1 MKKTLLYLS
10 FSLLLSTGMNGQSK
24 KEWSA
29 VNPSENIIVSKTAL
43 RSDFPQEFTL
53 FKLDLESIKQKLYT
67 AEDRFA
73 DNAKSAIIEIP
84 NSQGK
89 LEKFRMYEA
98 SNFDAALQAQFPDI
112 RAYVGQ
118 GIDNVH
124 SQIRLSISPEGIS
137 TMTFKADSPT
147 EYIEAYSAD
156 KKIYA
161 VYNRDAKRTKQPFTC
176 LTPDEKLE
184 HELTDRA
191 SSIERSSNPVY
202 RTFRLAMSVTGEYSA
217 FHGGTTP
224 LVLAAVNNTMTRCNG
239 IYEKDLAIH
248 LNLINNTTILYL
260 NAGTDPYGP
269 TDADYNSEL
278 ANTLNTVVGDANYD
292 IGHLMSAIGNNGN
305 AGCIGC
311 VCSDVITDVD
321 GDGFAPDIY
330 KGSGFTTSTA
340 PIGDNFD
347 IDFVVH
353 EMGHQFG
360 ARHTFSFS
368 DTEDSSVNYEPGS
381 GVTIMGYAGITP
393 YDVAPH
399 SIDTFHAGSINQI
412 QTNMTG
418 KTCDVETPI
427 THGTPVVSAGAD
439 FTVPRSTPFM
449 LTGSATDTGGTASM
463 TYQWEQYDD
472 ATGTTL
478 GTGSPA
484 VTTKTTGPN
493 FRSYLPTTSGTR
505 YFPIMASTLA
515 GSKTT
520 AGADILVEA
529 LSSVAR
535 PLNFRLTARDNVAN
549 GGQTNFD
556 NMVVTVANIA
566 PLDITSQNT
575 TGISYA
581 IGSTQTVTWTSA
593 GNSTIAGGNTV
604 NILFSN
610 DNGATWAYTLATATP
625 NDGSQVVTLPAG
637 VSGPYCRFMV
647 KANANIFYNVN
658 TKAFAVGYVINS
670 ICNAFTNNTAVAIP
684 DGIANNESGGTVSKT
699 VNVSGVSGP
708 ITDVNVTF
716 SSNHTF
722 IWDTLITLTHP
733 NTTSTVTLLN
743 HICNENGTTGGT
755 NLVLDDSGTAIV
767 CGTTISGTR
776 IPSQALSLF
785 NGLAPNGNWTLSG
798 FDWWPGDVGS
808 LNNFTV
814 QVCYENPVPLA
825 NESFTGL
832 ENFTIYPNP
841 NNGNFNINFTS
852 QSSNDIEILV
862 HDIRG
867 RQVYNKTFSSN
878 TVFNQNIQLNNV
890 GSGIYIVTVKDG
902 ERKENKK
909 IVIE

>member
-184 HELTDRA
+184 HELTDRF
-191 SSIERSSNPVY
+191 SSIERSSNPIY
-202 RTFRLAMSVTGEYSA
+202 RTFRLAMSVTGEYST

-224 LVLAAVNNTMTRCNG
+224 LVLAAVNTTMTRCNG
-239 IYEKDLAIH
+239 VYEKDLAIH
-248 LNLINNTTILYL
+248 LNLVNNTTILYL
-260 NAGTDPYGP
+260 DAVTDPYGD
-269 TDADYNSEL
+269 TDAGYNSEL
-278 ANTLNTVVGDANYD
+278 QATLTAEVGNANYD

-311 VCSDVITDVD
+311 ICVNPT
-321 GDGFAPDIY
+321 APVPNG
-330 KGSGFTTSTA
+330 KGSGFTTSTV

-360 ARHTFSFS
+360 ARHSFSFS
-368 DTEDSSVNYEPGS
+368 DTEDSTVNYEPGS

-399 SIDTFHAGSINQI
+399 SIDTFHAGNIDQI

-427 THGTPVVSAGAD
+427 THGTPVVNAGAD

-449 LTGSATDTGGTASM
+449 LSGSATDTGGTASM

-472 ATGTTL
+472 ATGATL
-478 GTGSPA
+478 GAGSPSA
-484 VTTKTTGPN
+484 TNKAAGPN

-535 PLNFRLTARDNVAN
+535 TLNFRLTARDNVAN

-566 PLDITSQNT
+566 PLDITSQST
-575 TGISYA
+575 TGISYT

-610 DNGATWAYTLATATP
+610 DNGATWGYTLLTATP

-637 VSGPYCRFMV
+637 VSGPFCRFMV
-647 KANANIFYNVN
+647 KANANIFFNVN
-658 TKAFAVGYVINS
+658 TKAFAVGYTVTDACNTYTNS
-670 ICNAFTNNTAVAIP
+670 TPLAFVDQAPGSYTTATLNVPSTATITNINAFTRVTHTYLSDVQFEISSPTNPTTFVKLFNRSCGATNGTLNLKFTDGAGVINCTGGATLQTVAPNAAI
-684 DGIANNESGGTVSKT
+684 N
-699 VNVSGVSGP
+699 
-708 ITDVNVTF
+708 
-716 SSNHTF
+716 TF
-722 IWDTLITLTHP
+722 IGQ
-733 NTTSTVTLLN
+733 N
-743 HICNENGTTGGT
+743 
-755 NLVLDDSGTAIV
+755 
-767 CGTTISGTR
+767 
-776 IPSQALSLF
+776 
-785 NGLAPNGNWTLSG
+785 PNGNWNFRVYDNYT
-798 FDWWPGDVGS
+798 GDTGTINS
-808 LNNFTV
+808 WGIE
-814 QVCYENPVPLA
+814 VCSQTILA
-825 NESFTGL
+825 NDSFSGL

-852 QSSNDIEILV
+852 QSSNDIEVLV

-867 RQVYNKTFSSN
+867 RQVYNKSFSNN
-878 TVFNQNIQLNNV
+878 TVINQNIQLNNV

>member
-29 VNPSENIIVSKTAL
+29 VNHSENIIVSKTAL

-118 GIDNVH
+118 GIDNVN

-156 KKIYA
+156 KTIYA

-184 HELTDRA
+184 HELTDRF
-191 SSIERSSNPVY
+191 SSIERSSNPIY
-202 RTFRLAMSVTGEYSA
+202 RTFRLAMSVTGEYSTY
-217 FHGGTTP
+217 HGGTTP
-224 LVLAAVNNTMTRCNG
+224 LVLAAVNTTMTRCNG
-239 IYEKDLAIH
+239 VYEKDLAIH

-368 DTEDSSVNYEPGS
+368 TEDSTVNYEPGS

-399 SIDTFHAGSINQI
+399 SIDTFHAGSIDQI

-472 ATGTTL
+472 ATGVTL
-478 GTGSPA
+478 DTGSPSS
-484 VTTKTTGPN
+484 TTKTTGPN
-493 FRSYLPTTSGTR
+493 FRSYLPTASGTR

-535 PLNFRLTARDNVAN
+535 TLNFRLTARDNVAN

-556 NMVVTVANIA
+556 NMVVTVVNIA
-566 PLDITSQNT
+566 PLDVTSQNT
-575 TGISYA
+575 TGISYP

-593 GNSTIAGGNTV
+593 GNNAIAGAANV

-610 DNGATWAYTLATATP
+610 DNGATWGYTLLTATP

-637 VSGPYCRFMV
+637 VSGPFCRFMV
-647 KANANIFYNVN
+647 KANANIFFNVN
-658 TKAFAVGYVINS
+658 TKAFAVGY
-670 ICNAFTNNTAVAIP
+670 
-684 DGIANNESGGTVSKT
+684 
-699 VNVSGVSGP
+699 
-708 ITDVNVTF
+708 
-716 SSNHTF
+716 
-722 IWDTLITLTHP
+722 
-733 NTTSTVTLLN
+733 TVTDACNTYTNSTALPFVDQAPGSYTTATLN
-743 HICNENGTTGGT
+743 VPSTTTITNINALTRVTHTYLSDVQFEISSPTNPTTFVKLFNRSCGATNGTLNLKFTDGAAGINCTGGAT
-755 NLVLDDSGTAIV
+755 LQTVA
-767 CGTTISGTR
+767 
-776 IPSQALSLF
+776 PSAALSTF
-785 NGLAPNGNWTLSG
+785 VGQNPNGNWN
-798 FDWWPGDVGS
+798 FRVYDNYAGDTGTINS
-808 LNNFTV
+808 WGIELCT
-814 QVCYENPVPLA
+814 QTILA
-825 NESFTGL
+825 NDSFSGL

-852 QSSNDIEILV
+852 QSSNDIEVIV

-867 RQVYNKTFSSN
+867 RQVYNKSFSSN

>member
-84 NSQGK
+84 NAQGK

-118 GIDNVH
+118 GIDNINA
-124 SQIRLSISPEGIS
+124 QIRLSISPEGIS

-156 KKIYA
+156 KTIYA

-191 SSIERSSNPVY
+191 SSMERSSNPIY
-202 RTFRLAMSVTGEYSA
+202 RTFRLAMSVTGEYSTY
-217 FHGGTTP
+217 HGGTTP
-224 LVLAAVNNTMTRCNG
+224 LVLAAVNTTMTRCNG
-239 IYEKDLAIH
+239 VYEKDLAIH
-248 LNLINNTTILYL
+248 LNLVNNTTILYL
-260 NAGTDPYGP
+260 DAVADPYGD
-269 TDADYNSEL
+269 TDANYNAEL
-278 ANTLNTVVGDANYD
+278 QATLTTEVGEANYD

-311 VCSDVITDVD
+311 ICTNGS
-321 GDGFAPDIY
+321 
-330 KGSGFTTSTA
+330 KGSGFTTSTV

-360 ARHTFSFS
+360 ANHSFSFS
-368 DTEDSSVNYEPGS
+368 TEDSSVNYEPGS

-399 SIDTFHAGSINQI
+399 SIDTFHAGNIAQI

-449 LTGSATDTGGTASM
+449 LTGSATDTGGTGSM

-472 ATGTTL
+472 ATGATL
-478 GTGSPA
+478 EAGSPSA
-484 VTTKTTGPN
+484 TTKTTGPN
-493 FRSYLPTTSGTR
+493 FRSYLPTASGTR

-535 PLNFRLTARDNVAN
+535 TLNFRLTARDNVAN

-566 PLDITSQNT
+566 PLDITSQST
-575 TGISYA
+575 TGISYT
-581 IGSTQTVTWTSA
+581 IGSAQTVTWTSA
-593 GNSTIAGGNTV
+593 GNNAIAGATTV

-610 DNGATWAYTLATATP
+610 DNGATWGYTLLTATP

-637 VSGPYCRFMV
+637 VSGPFCRFMV
-647 KANANIFYNVN
+647 KANANIFFNVN
-658 TKAFAVGYVINS
+658 TKAFAVGYTVTDTCNTYTNSTPLPFVDQAPGSYTTATLNVPSTTTITNIN
-670 ICNAFTNNTAVAIP
+670 ALTR
-684 DGIANNESGGTVSKT
+684 
-699 VNVSGVSGP
+699 
-708 ITDVNVTF
+708 
-716 SSNHTF
+716 
-722 IWDTLITLTHP
+722 LTHTYLSDVQFEISSP
-733 NTTSTVTLLN
+733 TNPTTFVKLFNRSCGATNGTLNLKFTDGAGGINCTGGVTLQ
-743 HICNENGTTGGT
+743 T
-755 NLVLDDSGTAIV
+755 VA
-767 CGTTISGTR
+767 
-776 IPSQALSLF
+776 PSAALSTF
-785 NGLAPNGNWTLSG
+785 VGQNPNGNWNFRVYDNYT
-798 FDWWPGDVGS
+798 GDTGTITS
-808 LNNFTV
+808 WGIELCT
-814 QVCYENPVPLA
+814 QTILA
-825 NESFTGL
+825 NDSFSGL

-852 QSSNDIEILV
+852 QSSNDIEVLV

-867 RQVYNKTFSSN
+867 RQVYNKSFSNN
-878 TVFNQNIQLNNV
+878 TVINQNIQLNNV

>member
-29 VNPSENIIVSKTAL
+29 VSPSENITVSKTAQ
-43 RSDFPQEFTL
+43 RSDFPQEFAL

-73 DNAKSAIIEIP
+73 NNAKSAIIEIP

-89 LEKFRMYEA
+89 LEKYRMYEA

-118 GIDNVH
+118 GIDNTYA
-124 SQIRLSISPEGIS
+124 QIRLSISPEGIS
-137 TMTFKADSPT
+137 TMTFKADLPT
-147 EYIEAYSAD
+147 EYLEVYSAD

-161 VYNRDAKRTKQPFTC
+161 VYNRDAKRTKKPFTC
-176 LTPDEKLE
+176 STPDEKLE
-184 HELTDRA
+184 QELTDRA
-191 SSIERSSNPVY
+191 SSLERSSNPIY
-202 RTFRLAMSVTGEYSA
+202 RTFRLAMSVTGEYSTY
-217 FHGGTTP
+217 HGGTTP
-224 LVLAAVNNTMTRCNG
+224 LVLAAVNTTMTRCNG
-239 IYEKDLAIH
+239 VYEKDLAIH
-248 LNLINNTTILYL
+248 LNLVNNTTILYL
-260 NAGTDPYGP
+260 DAFGDPYGD
-269 TDADYNSEL
+269 TDANYNAEL
-278 ANTLNTVVGDANYD
+278 QSTLTSVVGETNYD

-311 VCSDVITDVD
+311 ICTN
-321 GDGFAPDIY
+321 GQ

-360 ARHTFSFS
+360 ANHSFTFS
-368 DTEDSSVNYEPGS
+368 TEDNSVNYEPGS

-399 SIDTFHAGSINQI
+399 SIDTYHAGNIAQI

-418 KTCDVETPI
+418 KTCDVETAI
-427 THGTPVVSAGAD
+427 THGTPVVNAGLD
-439 FTVPRSTPFM
+439 YTIPRSTPFM
-449 LTGSATDTGGTASM
+449 LTGSATDTGGTGTM
-463 TYQWEQYDD
+463 TYQWEQYDE
-472 ATGTTL
+472 ANGTTYL
-478 GTGSPA
+478 TTGSPA
-484 VTTKTTGPN
+484 SVTKAGGPN
-493 FRSYLPTTSGTR
+493 FRSYLPTASGTR
-505 YFPIMASTLA
+505 YFPIMASSLA

-520 AGADILVEA
+520 AGADIIVEA

-647 KANANIFYNVN
+647 KANANIFFNVN

-670 ICNAFTNNTAVAIP
+670 ICNTFTNNTAVAIP

-743 HICNENGTTGGT
+743 HICNGSGTTGGT

-814 QVCYENPVPLA
+814 QVCYENTVPLA

-852 QSSNDIEILV
+852 QSSNDIEVLV

-867 RQVYNKTFSSN
+867 RQVYNKSFSSN

-890 GSGIYIVTVKDG
+890 GSGVYIVTVKDG

>member
-84 NSQGK
+84 NAQGK

-118 GIDNVH
+118 GIDNINA
-124 SQIRLSISPEGIS
+124 QIRLSISPEGIS

-191 SSIERSSNPVY
+191 SSMERSSNPIY
-202 RTFRLAMSVTGEYSA
+202 RTFRLAMSVTGEYST

-224 LVLAAVNNTMTRCNG
+224 LVLAAVNTTMTRCNG
-239 IYEKDLAIH
+239 VYEKDLAIH
-248 LNLINNTTILYL
+248 LNLVNNTTILYL
-260 NAGTDPYGP
+260 DAVADPYGD
-269 TDADYNSEL
+269 TDANYNAEL
-278 ANTLNTVVGDANYD
+278 QATLTTEVGEANYD

-311 VCSDVITDVD
+311 ICTNGS
-321 GDGFAPDIY
+321 
-330 KGSGFTTSTA
+330 KGSGFTTSTV

-360 ARHTFSFS
+360 ANHSFSFS
-368 DTEDSSVNYEPGS
+368 TEDSSVNYEPGS

-399 SIDTFHAGSINQI
+399 SIDTFHAGNIAQI

-449 LTGSATDTGGTASM
+449 LTGSATDTGGTGSM

-472 ATGTTL
+472 ATGATL
-478 GTGSPA
+478 EAGSPSA
-484 VTTKTTGPN
+484 TTKTTGPN
-493 FRSYLPTTSGTR
+493 FRSYLPTASGTR

-535 PLNFRLTARDNVAN
+535 TLNFRLTARDNVAN

-566 PLDITSQNT
+566 PLDITSQST
-575 TGISYA
+575 TGISYP
-581 IGSTQTVTWTSA
+581 IGSAQTVTWTSA
-593 GNSTIAGGNTV
+593 GNNAIAGATTV

-610 DNGATWAYTLATATP
+610 DNGATWGYTLLTATP

-637 VSGPYCRFMV
+637 VSGPFCRFMV
-647 KANANIFYNVN
+647 KANANIFFNVN
-658 TKAFAVGYVINS
+658 TKAFAVGYTVTDTCNTYTNS
-670 ICNAFTNNTAVAIP
+670 TALPFVDQAPGSYTTATLNVPSTATITTINAFTRVTHTYLSDVQFEISSPTNPTTFVKLFNRSCGATNGTLNLKFTDGAGVINCTGGATLQTVAPNVAI
-684 DGIANNESGGTVSKT
+684 N
-699 VNVSGVSGP
+699 
-708 ITDVNVTF
+708 
-716 SSNHTF
+716 TF
-722 IWDTLITLTHP
+722 IGQ
-733 NTTSTVTLLN
+733 N
-743 HICNENGTTGGT
+743 
-755 NLVLDDSGTAIV
+755 
-767 CGTTISGTR
+767 
-776 IPSQALSLF
+776 
-785 NGLAPNGNWTLSG
+785 PNGNWNFIVYDNYT
-798 FDWWPGDVGS
+798 GDTGTINS
-808 LNNFTV
+808 WGIE
-814 QVCYENPVPLA
+814 VCSQTILA
-825 NESFTGL
+825 NDSFSGL

-852 QSSNDIEILV
+852 QSSNDIEVLV

-867 RQVYNKTFSSN
+867 RQVYNKSFSNN
-878 TVFNQNIQLNNV
+878 TVINQNIQLNNV

>member
-1 MKKTLLYLS
+1 
-10 FSLLLSTGMNGQSK
+10 
-24 KEWSA
+24 
-29 VNPSENIIVSKTAL
+29 
-43 RSDFPQEFTL
+43 
-53 FKLDLESIKQKLYT
+53 
-67 AEDRFA
+67 
-73 DNAKSAIIEIP
+73 
-84 NSQGK
+84 
-89 LEKFRMYEA
+89 
-98 SNFDAALQAQFPDI
+98 
-112 RAYVGQ
+112 
-118 GIDNVH
+118 
-124 SQIRLSISPEGIS
+124 
-137 TMTFKADSPT
+137 
-147 EYIEAYSAD
+147 
-156 KKIYA
+156 
-161 VYNRDAKRTKQPFTC
+161 
-176 LTPDEKLE
+176 
-184 HELTDRA
+184 
-191 SSIERSSNPVY
+191 
-202 RTFRLAMSVTGEYSA
+202 
-217 FHGGTTP
+217 
-224 LVLAAVNNTMTRCNG
+224 
-239 IYEKDLAIH
+239 
-248 LNLINNTTILYL
+248 
-260 NAGTDPYGP
+260 
-269 TDADYNSEL
+269 
-278 ANTLNTVVGDANYD
+278 
-292 IGHLMSAIGNNGN
+292 
-305 AGCIGC
+305 

-360 ARHTFSFS
+360 ARHTFSFR

-610 DNGATWAYTLATATP
+610 DNGATWAYTLATAIW
-625 NDGSQVVTLPAG
+625 S
-637 VSGPYCRFMV
+637 R
-647 KANANIFYNVN
+647 
-658 TKAFAVGYVINS
+658 NS
-670 ICNAFTNNTAVAIP
+670 C
-684 DGIANNESGGTVSKT
+684 
-699 VNVSGVSGP
+699 
-708 ITDVNVTF
+708 
-716 SSNHTF
+716 
-722 IWDTLITLTHP
+722 W
-733 NTTSTVTLLN
+733 
-743 HICNENGTTGGT
+743 
-755 NLVLDDSGTAIV
+755 
-767 CGTTISGTR
+767 
-776 IPSQALSLF
+776 
-785 NGLAPNGNWTLSG
+785 
-798 FDWWPGDVGS
+798 
-808 LNNFTV
+808 
-814 QVCYENPVPLA
+814 
-825 NESFTGL
+825 
-832 ENFTIYPNP
+832 
-841 NNGNFNINFTS
+841 
-852 QSSNDIEILV
+852 
-862 HDIRG
+862 
-867 RQVYNKTFSSN
+867 
-878 TVFNQNIQLNNV
+878 
-890 GSGIYIVTVKDG
+890 
-902 ERKENKK
+902 
-909 IVIE
+909 